1 MTVPLNPLIPHLTP
15 SQLDEL
21 TQLRRELRIIQA
33 QIREIAGEAALITRV
48 DSDCLRCGYH
58 WTPYNQYLPPI
69 CCPRCG
75 TTAWNLPP
83 TSTSR
88 KPSDPPSPSWR
99 IRKGGR
105 RPKYREYVPKHDD
118 FGNPTPAAQ
127 TVRWHRE
134 QARIQKIG
142 EVPRVQEPPAQQQPW
157 VQPQPQTQP
166 TIGPPWPWDSGNA
179 IPPPPLPPPQ
189 APAAPPGQSSFPLT
203 LSERLAMARS
213 VRPESQE
220 PPQPERI
227 ASHAAAAAPAAAPA
241 SQDNYEM
248 AMDHLKDEAEIAEDA
263 AEATEPPDGDL

>member
-105 RPKYREYVPKHDD
+105 KPKYREYVPKHDD

-142 EVPRVQEPPAQQQPW
+142 EVPQQLRAREPQAQPTQELR
-157 VQPQPQTQP
+157 TQP
-166 TIGPPWPWDSGNA
+166 LPMPIQPIWTNA
-179 IPPPPLPPPQ
+179 IPPPPS
-189 APAAPPGQSSFPLT
+189 PPGQSSFPLT

-227 ASHAAAAAPAAAPA
+227 ASHAAAAAPA

-248 AMDHLKDEAEIAEDA
+248 ADEAKIAEDA

>member
-142 EVPRVQEPPAQQQPW
+142 EVPQLRELREPEKYA
-157 VQPQPQTQP
+157 
-166 TIGPPWPWDSGNA
+166 GAA
-179 IPPPPLPPPQ
+179 IPPPPAPPPSFT
-189 APAAPPGQSSFPLT
+189 QSLT
-203 LSERLAMARS
+203 LSERLVMARS

-227 ASHAAAAAPAAAPA
+227 ASHAAAAAPASAAPA

-248 AMDHLKDEAEIAEDA
+248 AMDHLKDEAEPDEDT